1 MSWRG
6 TISPQDAEFQRLI
19 ADILNALPSQIAAL
33 DPAEVGG
40 GKGHVYTVFRR
51 YPRAARVT
59 VPVRFTTGYPTTAQ
73 GRGMNDISIGSI
85 SDGIG
90 LSALLTEQT
99 LALATE
105 YGLNFLAALL
115 TIFIG
120 IWASRRASA
129 VLRDWL
135 TRSSRIDRTLAP
147 ILAALVRYAILT
159 LTLVVTLGNF
169 GVETTSIIAVLGAAG
184 LAIGLALQG
193 TLSNVAAGLMLLF
206 LRPFKVGD
214 WVEAAGVSGSVSEI
228 GLFTTII
235 DTFDNVYISVPN
247 SAIWTSNII
256 NHARY
261 GTRRLD
267 LDIGVSYES
276 DLDVVEAAMMGL
288 ADDPRILADPAP
300 RFLVVGYGDSAINV
314 RLRAYAEYDNFF
326 DLYWDL
332 NRRLKGALDERGID
346 IPFPQRVVRHVG
358 AAPGL
363 AEGDGG

>member
-1 MSWRG
+1 
-6 TISPQDAEFQRLI
+6 
-19 ADILNALPSQIAAL
+19 
-33 DPAEVGG
+33 
-40 GKGHVYTVFRR
+40 
-51 YPRAARVT
+51 
-59 VPVRFTTGYPTTAQ
+59 
-73 GRGMNDISIGSI
+73 MNDISIASI

-99 LALATE
+99 LALAAE

-169 GVETTSIIAVLGAAG
+169 GVETTSIIAVLGAAE

-214 WVEAAGVSGSVSEI
+214 WVETAGVS
-228 GLFTTII
+228 
-235 DTFDNVYISVPN
+235 DR
-247 SAIWTSNII
+247 SARS
-256 NHARY
+256 ACS
-261 GTRRLD
+261 RRL
-267 LDIGVSYES
+267 STRS
-276 DLDVVEAAMMGL
+276 TMSMSAS
-288 ADDPRILADPAP
+288 RIRPSGH
-300 RFLVVGYGDSAINV
+300 RTSSIT
-314 RLRAYAEYDNFF
+314 RAT
-326 DLYWDL
+326 
-332 NRRLKGALDERGID
+332 ERGGWI
-346 IPFPQRVVRHVG
+346 
-358 AAPGL
+358 L
-363 AEGDGG
+363 T

>member
-1 MSWRG
+1 
-6 TISPQDAEFQRLI
+6 
-19 ADILNALPSQIAAL
+19 
-33 DPAEVGG
+33 
-40 GKGHVYTVFRR
+40 
-51 YPRAARVT
+51 
-59 VPVRFTTGYPTTAQ
+59 
-73 GRGMNDISIGSI
+73 MNDISIGSI

-214 WVEAAGVSGSVSEI
+214 WVEAAGVSGSVREI

-247 SAIWTSNII
+247 SSIWTSNII

-276 DLDVVEAAMMGL
+276 DLDVVEAAMMRL
-288 ADDPRILADPAP
+288 ADDPRILAEPAP
-300 RFLVVGYGDSAINV
+300 RFLVVSYGDSAINV
-314 RLRAYAEYDNFF
+314 RLRAYAEYDDFF

-358 AAPGL
+358 AGPEL

>member
-1 MSWRG
+1 
-6 TISPQDAEFQRLI
+6 
-19 ADILNALPSQIAAL
+19 
-33 DPAEVGG
+33 
-40 GKGHVYTVFRR
+40 
-51 YPRAARVT
+51 
-59 VPVRFTTGYPTTAQ
+59 
-73 GRGMNDISIGSI
+73 MNDISIGSI

-120 IWASRRASA
+120 IWTSRRASA

-214 WVEAAGVSGSVSEI
+214 WVEAAGVSGSVREI

-247 SAIWTSNII
+247 SSIWTSNII

-288 ADDPRILADPAP
+288 ADDPRILAEPAP
-300 RFLVVGYGDSAINV
+300 RFLVVSYGDSAINV
-314 RLRAYAEYDNFF
+314 RLRAYAEYDDFF

-358 AAPGL
+358 AGPEL

>member
-1 MSWRG
+1 
-6 TISPQDAEFQRLI
+6 
-19 ADILNALPSQIAAL
+19 
-33 DPAEVGG
+33 
-40 GKGHVYTVFRR
+40 
-51 YPRAARVT
+51 
-59 VPVRFTTGYPTTAQ
+59 
-73 GRGMNDISIGSI
+73 MNDISIGSI

-214 WVEAAGVSGSVSEI
+214 WVEAAGVSGSVREI

-247 SAIWTSNII
+247 SSIWTSNII

-288 ADDPRILADPAP
+288 ADDPRILAEPAP
-300 RFLVVGYGDSAINV
+300 RFLVVSYGDSAINV
-314 RLRAYAEYDNFF
+314 RLRAYAEYDDFF

-358 AAPGL
+358 AGPEL